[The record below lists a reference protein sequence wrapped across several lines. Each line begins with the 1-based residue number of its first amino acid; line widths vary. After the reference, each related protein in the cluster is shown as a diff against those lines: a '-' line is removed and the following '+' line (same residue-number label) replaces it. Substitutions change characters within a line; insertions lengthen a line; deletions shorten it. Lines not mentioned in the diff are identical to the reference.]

1 MEPPESVAK
10 APEEQATKPAK
21 SEPSEPGL
29 ESALNKPEIK
39 DQKPSEEKP

>member
-1 MEPPESVAK
+1 MEPPESVGK
-10 APEEQATKPAK
+10 AAEEHATKPAK

-29 ESALNKPEIK
+29 ESALNKPDIK